1 MIRVRSKIFILTTIL
16 FPILMVGSGF
26 LSGYL
31 ADKEGTESYHIGIVD
46 YSGIGGD
53 YLDRLETEIKL
64 EDGSSMFNP
73 TQFQQETDALAALL
87 DEEISAFIVIPEGI
101 MLDEVP
107 TFYARNLSNMKI
119 QSGIRG
125 TLSRTVV
132 TQRMIDENINP
143 SLVNELSRRV
153 HLDLFEVDE
162 DGGIEKGDKITGF
175 LIPFFFM
182 FLLTMVIFINGQ
194 LLLRSV
200 IEERTSRM
208 MEILLST
215 VTPRQLMAG
224 KILGLCL
231 LAVTQVTFYIAVGAG
246 MGTYFELPNLPY
258 DTLPI
263 IIAFFLAGFF
273 FYAAI
278 YATMGTLFDSEQEAQ
293 QSMGLISIVAM
304 VPMIGAIY
312 FINNPGAPITK
323 ILSFIP
329 PITPF
334 MMILRVTTGEAT
346 TFEIISTL
354 SLLIVCIYL
363 TIRLAGKIFH
373 TTVLMYG
380 KKISLKE
387 IWRWARA

>member
-1 MIRVRSKIFILTTIL
+1 V
-16 FPILMVGSGF
+16 
-26 LSGYL
+26 
-31 ADKEGTESYHIGIVD
+31 
-46 YSGIGGD
+46 
-53 YLDRLETEIKL
+53 
-64 EDGSSMFNP
+64 
-73 TQFQQETDALAALL
+73 
-87 DEEISAFIVIPEGI
+87 
-101 MLDEVP
+101 
-107 TFYARNLSNMKI
+107 
-119 QSGIRG
+119 
-125 TLSRTVV
+125 
-132 TQRMIDENINP
+132 
-143 SLVNELSRRV
+143 
-153 HLDLFEVDE
+153 
-162 DGGIEKGDKITGF
+162 
-175 LIPFFFM
+175 
-182 FLLTMVIFINGQ
+182 
-194 LLLRSV
+194 
-200 IEERTSRM
+200 
-208 MEILLST
+208 
-215 VTPRQLMAG
+215 
-224 KILGLCL
+224 
-231 LAVTQVTFYIAVGAG
+231 
-246 MGTYFELPNLPY
+246 GTYFELPNLPY